1 MRQFTKDA
9 SVERVK
15 PLALLESPKVIGSSE
30 KVVGTRVVNEFDRK
44 AKEEWR
50 AGLFVK
56 YAKRLIACSESIY
69 ADERLFYTPVP
80 LPLTGAVRRG
90 RAYSLCGSEL
100 TLGHIIVWWENY
112 RCANV
117 IDESGDLCPICG
129 FRWGTQ
135 PKFGYKPEHSEP
147 DKVVF
152 IAINGER
159 RVAQVDTS
167 LMYLACSLNEVQQ
180 LYERPIAQNRVFD
193 IEDAIDLLLGE
204 KVYHR
209 EEI

>member
-30 KVVGTRVVNEFDRK
+30 EIVGTNVANEFDRK

-50 AGLFVK
+50 AELFTK

-69 ADERLFYTPVP
+69 GDARLFYTPVP

-90 RAYSLCGSEL
+90 GVYSLCGL
-100 TLGHIIVWWENY
+100 NLRLGHIIAWWENY
-112 RCANV
+112 RCSKV
-117 IDESGDLCPICG
+117 IDESGELHPICG

-135 PKFGYKPEHSEP
+135 PKFGFKPEHIEP
-147 DKVVF
+147 NRVVF
-152 IAINGER
+152 IGTDGEK
-159 RVAQVDTS
+159 RVAEVDLS
-167 LMYLACSLNEVQQ
+167 LMNLACSLHEVQQ
-180 LYERPIAQNRVFD
+180 LYDQPIAPSRVFD
-193 IEDAIDLLLGE
+193 IEDAIEMLLGE
-204 KVYHR
+204 KVYYR
-209 EEI
+209 VEM